1 MSGWINQ
8 TETDF
13 LKARSEAIR
22 TVKTALEAAGFALP
36 EPIYRLRFD
45 AGAALPA
52 IAEQGAKSETKPAPA
67 RPAAETMPGE
77 EVTNTHV
84 DEAVLKKVDEE
95 REQQTGADLLSS
107 NGQDELGTRP
117 TV

>member
-1 MSGWINQ
+1 
-8 TETDF
+8 
-13 LKARSEAIR
+13 
-22 TVKTALEAAGFALP
+22 
-36 EPIYRLRFD
+36 
-45 AGAALPA
+45 
-52 IAEQGAKSETKPAPA
+52 
-67 RPAAETMPGE
+67 MPGE